1 MFEDAEVSSYVGGIG
16 VHWYEDE
23 IYPIS
28 ALSHTHERHPDK
40 FILATEVSN
49 SHEIDSIL
57 QNMFIFEIHLILILG
72 IEWLVEGARKGRASW
87 LLLPGRA
94 ICEFHHNGM
103 SSLWHSRIP
112 N

>member
-1 MFEDAEVSSYVGGIG
+1 MISVSCCPVGRMWYTFNEIEIWKRSKQFDFQMFEDAEVSSYVGGIG

-49 SHEIDSIL
+49 CHEY
-57 QNMFIFEIHLILILG
+57 
-72 IEWLVEGARKGRASW
+72 
-87 LLLPGRA
+87 LLRD
-94 ICEFHHNGM
+94 
-103 SSLWHSRIP
+103 
-112 N
+112 